1 MHAPLQ
7 VWASRS
13 PATLFIAS
21 HVHAHTYTPTLR
33 HTAPRAPSARGL
45 RGGKG
50 SVVHEVPCSFLYF
63 SIVIFLSLW
72 SIRSSPLSASRNKKE
87 GVSRAFVGEGGGGE
101 SVREKLHVTR
111 VQTGEQR
118 QLTFGPV
125 FYYFFRVPLEIAQFL
140 KGAGRR
146 LKYNVAEITSLMP
159 TSILENSSR
168 LSLQPVLIDIDGKFR
183 LTNMGFEL
191 LECVG
196 RERGHEAKQKRR
208 WGTRKVRGC
217 RCTRR

>member
-87 GVSRAFVGEGGGGE
+87 GVSRAFVGGSGE
-101 SVREKLHVTR
+101 FVRERLHCTR
-111 VQTGEQR
+111 VQMGEPR
-118 QLTFGPV
+118 QLTRG
-125 FYYFFRVPLEIAQFL
+125 RVIRFIWGAPRHIAQCRQ
-140 KGAGRR
+140 GVVRR
-146 LKYNVAEITSLMP
+146 LIWPVAECRVTMVHPTAIPENTPWASL
-159 TSILENSSR
+159 
-168 LSLQPVLIDIDGKFR
+168 V
-183 LTNMGFEL
+183 
-191 LECVG
+191 
-196 RERGHEAKQKRR
+196 
-208 WGTRKVRGC
+208 
-217 RCTRR
+217 